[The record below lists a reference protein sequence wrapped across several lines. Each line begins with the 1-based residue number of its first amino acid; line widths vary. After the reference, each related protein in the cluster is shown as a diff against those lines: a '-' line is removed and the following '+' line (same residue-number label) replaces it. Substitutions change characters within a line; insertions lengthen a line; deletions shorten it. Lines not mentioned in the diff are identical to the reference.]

1 MKEKVAKGLF
11 WKLLE
16 NGGAQG
22 IQFVIAIILA
32 RLLSPSEYGVVGII
46 MIFITIANVFVQNG
60 FSTALVQK
68 KDADQMDFSSV
79 CYFELAAALVLYGI
93 LYGAA
98 GQIAAFY
105 GIEELKPIVRVL
117 AVVLFPGAVI
127 SVQTAYVSR
136 TLEFKGLFLST
147 LAASVIS
154 GAVSI
159 FLAWRGLGVWAMA
172 GQQIAYYLALMLV
185 LFLTVSWKP
194 RLFFSMG
201 RIKTM
206 FSFGWKLL
214 CASLLDTIFNNLYGL
229 LIGKIYNEELLGSY
243 NRGEQFPKLIAGN
256 LGAAIQAV
264 LLPAFSA
271 RQDDMAQIRQMA
283 RRAVQIS
290 SFVVLP
296 MLMGLFGVADTLVL
310 ALLGEKWLICVPFLR
325 IMCIAYCF
333 WPIHITNLQAI
344 NALGRSDIF
353 LKLEIIKKTLSI
365 LALVIGMR
373 YSVYVMVG
381 LKAFQDFLCTFIN
394 AAPNRRLLNYSILKQ
409 WQDVMP
415 PAALSAVMCLTVM
428 ASGAWLGMLPAAAR
442 LGVQVMI
449 GMAVYL
455 FLAWALK
462 MKSFGYL
469 WNLVKEQKRH
479 S

>member
-415 PAALSAVMCLTVM
+415 PAAISAVMCLTVM